1 MKRNSYYCN
10 TVLAAL
16 LGGCLFVALLVRTFV
31 PAVIL
36 PKADIP
42 ALVLLSLTALL
53 TEHYLAPEER
63 RRYAMAFLL
72 SAVTFA
78 LLPLAAGFVAGM
90 GAVKLGL
97 TGGIVFTAAAWAFDS
112 IRERL
117 SSGETAKAA
126 PVCAALGLYLAA
138 QGLAGIFL

>member
-1 MKRNSYYCN
+1 MKRNPYFCN

-16 LGGCLFVALLVRTFV
+16 MGCGLFMALLVRTFV

-42 ALVLLSLTALL
+42 GLVLLSLMALL
-53 TEHYLAPEER
+53 TEYYFAPGEQ
-63 RRYAMAFLL
+63 RRYAVAFAL

-78 LLPLAAGFVAGM
+78 LLPLAAGFTAGM
-90 GAVKLGL
+90 GAVKLGF

-117 SSGETAKAA
+117 SSGEAAKAA